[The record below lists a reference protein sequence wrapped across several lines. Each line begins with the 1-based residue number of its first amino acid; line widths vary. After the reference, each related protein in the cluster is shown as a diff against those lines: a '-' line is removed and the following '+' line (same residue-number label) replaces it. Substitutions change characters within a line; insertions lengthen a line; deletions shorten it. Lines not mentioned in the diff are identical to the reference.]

1 MNIYN
6 MFWFKVLITDPPP
19 PAPVRLLRPL
29 PLNMPLPLL
38 LRECVLDRRR
48 LGHASR
54 RGLAP
59 TERKQCVASST
70 MRLAITMRQ

>member
-1 MNIYN
+1 
-6 MFWFKVLITDPPP
+6 MFLFKVLITLPLP
-19 PAPVRLLRPL
+19 PAHVRLLRPL

-59 TERKQCVASST
+59 TERKQRVASST
-70 MRLAITMRQ
+70 MRLAIRMRQLASA

>member
-1 MNIYN
+1 MH
-6 MFWFKVLITDPPP
+6 
-19 PAPVRLLRPL
+19 LLRPL

-59 TERKQCVASST
+59 TERKQRVARST

>member
-1 MNIYN
+1 

-19 PAPVRLLRPL
+19 PAPVAVRLLRPL

>member
-1 MNIYN
+1 
-6 MFWFKVLITDPPP
+6 MFLFKVLITLPPP

-29 PLNMPLPLL
+29 PLNDMPLPLL